1 MDTTQVTEIFREG
14 IGVAIKL
21 GAPILLMCML
31 VGIII
36 AIFQA
41 VTQIHEQTLSFVLK
55 LLVVVLVLTI
65 AGGWML
71 SMLHE
76 YTLGLFELM
85 LA

>member
-1 MDTTQVTEIFREG
+1 MQTTQVTEIFRDAIG
-14 IGVAIKL
+14 IAIKL

-31 VGIII
+31 VGILI

-55 LLVVVLVLTI
+55 LLVVILVLI
-65 AGGWML
+65 VGGGWML
-71 SMLHE
+71 STLQE
-76 YTLGLFELM
+76 FTLGLFEMM